1 MLNRPAC
8 RFLRRQV
15 PPRLALISGLSCCS
29 NACLFETL
37 EAAREVQR
45 YCGVT
50 DVARRFPLSG
60 GYIRNSTLR
69 AAFLA
74 AQEQRPLSQ
83 EHLLRAIA
91 LEYREL
97 GKLSTSGRME

>member
-1 MLNRPAC
+1 MN
-8 RFLRRQV
+8 RFLDV
-15 PPRLALISGLSCCS
+15 ILGWPGVIVFCVLI
-29 NACLFETL
+29 
-37 EAAREVQR
+37 V
-45 YCGVT
+45 V
-50 DVARRFPLSG
+50 
-60 GYIRNSTLR
+60 
-69 AAFLA
+69 LA